1 MADCEADQLRE
12 EVARLAQQV
21 LDLNKEL
28 SVYKPTLLSLAF
40 LFICIALWLAILLTT
55 GKRRDKIRRLM
66 RREKFANEAA
76 DVEST
81 EADKDSVLSLGQNEN
96 ETSKDRAVPPTV
108 VFEPPVEEGQ
118 QKEEARVPKMSLPAR
133 MSDLYQ
139 SYPDDAEEM
148 TTVPDIVFTRASSI
162 ASGVRTPRRGSLNP

>member
-1 MADCEADQLRE
+1 M
-12 EVARLAQQV
+12 
-21 LDLNKEL
+21 
-28 SVYKPTLLSLAF
+28 
-40 LFICIALWLAILLTT
+40 
-55 GKRRDKIRRLM
+55 
-66 RREKFANEAA
+66 
-76 DVEST
+76 
-81 EADKDSVLSLGQNEN
+81 
-96 ETSKDRAVPPTV
+96 

-133 MSDLYQ
+133 MSDLYQVTRNISNFDPSTPQ